1 MKKGRRTKIR
11 YIQKMPEIVQFSPR
25 GKPGR
30 PEEIELKID
39 EYEAVKLADFQG
51 YNQAE
56 GAAAMGISRPSFG
69 RIVRSAHHVIAD
81 ALINGKIIRIRTG
94 DIQVGVRQKDFPI
107 KDKNSKEELVLYSQ
121 LREESIRR
129 KILKYPQTRG

>member
-107 KDKNSKEELVLYSQ
+107 KDKSSKEELVLYSQ

-129 KILKYPQTRG
+129 KILKYPQTR

>member
-11 YIQKMPEIVQFSPR
+11 YIQKMPEILQFSPR

-107 KDKNSKEELVLYSQ
+107 KDKSSKEELVLYSQ